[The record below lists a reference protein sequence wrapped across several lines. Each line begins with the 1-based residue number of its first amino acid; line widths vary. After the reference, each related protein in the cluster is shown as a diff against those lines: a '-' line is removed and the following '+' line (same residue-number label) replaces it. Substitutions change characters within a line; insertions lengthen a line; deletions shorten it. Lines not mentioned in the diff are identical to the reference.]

1 MTDNNNGRGSLTGEK
16 YLFEN
21 LNEEARA
28 NSLGNPI
35 TQLFGKKVRLT
46 ASGAWRGVAVEDIDS
61 LDSPHSRDTDC
72 APITWKS
79 NIAKI
84 SKTSTLSSRISSL
97 RVVLDETTPL
107 LSKKRN
113 RRLLLVSQRNSCSFV
128 WEREGK
134 GFERSMPGSMDESW
148 KRIYDNGN
156 ALSVTENFQR
166 DCLLRADSWRKS
178 RENWRTIRERKV
190 RWNWFGTKY
199 VRMCFVFTAVFLADR
214 R

>member
-35 TQLFGKKVRLT
+35 TQLFGKKVRLS
-46 ASGAWRGVAVEDIDS
+46 AGVAWRGVAVEDIDS

-72 APITWKS
+72 VPITWKS

-97 RVVLDETTPL
+97 HVVLDETIPL

-128 WEREGK
+128 RERE
-134 GFERSMPGSMDESW
+134 
-148 KRIYDNGN
+148 
-156 ALSVTENFQR
+156 
-166 DCLLRADSWRKS
+166 
-178 RENWRTIRERKV
+178 RERGSNDRCLD
-190 RWNWFGTKY
+190 RWTNLGNG
-199 VRMCFVFTAVFLADR
+199 FTIMETRYPSR
-214 R
+214 RIFKEIAS

>member
-1 MTDNNNGRGSLTGEK
+1 MTDNNNGIGSLTGEK

-72 APITWKS
+72 VPITWKS

-84 SKTSTLSSRISSL
+84 SKMSTLSSRISSSSSWTKQL
-97 RVVLDETTPL
+97 PSFRRRGTEGCC
-107 LSKKRN
+107 SSRN
-113 RRLLLVSQRNSCSFV
+113 GIHAPSS
-128 WEREGK
+128 ERERGK
-134 GFERSMPGSMDESW
+134 G
-148 KRIYDNGN
+148 
-156 ALSVTENFQR
+156 V
-166 DCLLRADSWRKS
+166 
-178 RENWRTIRERKV
+178 RTIDAWIDGRILEMDLR
-190 RWNWFGTKY
+190 
-199 VRMCFVFTAVFLADR
+199 
-214 R
+214 

>member
-84 SKTSTLSSRISSL
+84 SKTSILSSRISSL
-97 RVVLDETTPL
+97 HVVLERPP
-107 LSKKRN
+107 SFRRRN

-128 WEREGK
+128 WERE
-134 GFERSMPGSMDESW
+134 
-148 KRIYDNGN
+148 
-156 ALSVTENFQR
+156 
-166 DCLLRADSWRKS
+166 
-178 RENWRTIRERKV
+178 RERGSNDRCLD
-190 RWNWFGTKY
+190 RWTNLGNG
-199 VRMCFVFTAVFLADR
+199 FTIMETRYPSR
-214 R
+214 RIFKEIAS

>member
-84 SKTSTLSSRISSL
+84 SKISTLSSRISSL
-97 RVVLDETTPL
+97 HVVLDETTPL

-128 WEREGK
+128 WEREKERGSNDRCLDRWTNLGN
-134 GFERSMPGSMDESW
+134 GFTIMETRYPSR
-148 KRIYDNGN
+148 RIFKEI
-156 ALSVTENFQR
+156 AS
-166 DCLLRADSWRKS
+166 
-178 RENWRTIRERKV
+178 
-190 RWNWFGTKY
+190 
-199 VRMCFVFTAVFLADR
+199 
-214 R
+214 

>member
-28 NSLGNPI
+28 NPI

-128 WEREGK
+128 REREGK

-166 DCLLRADSWRKS
+166 DCLLRADS
-178 RENWRTIRERKV
+178 
-190 RWNWFGTKY
+190 
-199 VRMCFVFTAVFLADR
+199 
-214 R
+214 

>member
-1 MTDNNNGRGSLTGEK
+1 MTDNNNGRESLTGEK

-84 SKTSTLSSRISSL
+84 STLSSRISSL
-97 RVVLDETTPL
+97 HVVLDETTPPL
-107 LSKKRN
+107 FEEEEQKVAA
-113 RRLLLVSQRNSCSFV
+113 RLATEFMFLRLR
-128 WEREGK
+128 EREGK

-166 DCLLRADSWRKS
+166 DCLLRADS
-178 RENWRTIRERKV
+178 
-190 RWNWFGTKY
+190 
-199 VRMCFVFTAVFLADR
+199 
-214 R
+214 

>member
-97 RVVLDETTPL
+97 HVVLDETTPPL
-107 LSKKRN
+107 FEEEEQKVAA
-113 RRLLLVSQRNSCSFV
+113 RLATEFMFLRPR
-128 WEREGK
+128 ERGK
-134 GFERSMPGSMDESW
+134 G
-148 KRIYDNGN
+148 
-156 ALSVTENFQR
+156 V
-166 DCLLRADSWRKS
+166 
-178 RENWRTIRERKV
+178 RTIDAWIDGRILETDLR
-190 RWNWFGTKY
+190 
-199 VRMCFVFTAVFLADR
+199 
-214 R
+214 